1 MEHDDENPETKDA
14 KKPRI
19 QTAARTSMVLQEVAR
34 AGAKGI
40 ASKDIADRLKLPR
53 QVVYHLVHTL
63 VSINMLRRG
72 QSNSY
77 VLGLAVASIAH
88 GFRKQ
93 LSSSDSI
100 QDIAREVA
108 ESIGESS
115 YVVGWLDDEIVV
127 LASARG
133 SAAVSATVLS
143 PGTAGDAHAR
153 ASGKLLLAMSGKD
166 DVERYLQKHG
176 MARLTGNTITDRR
189 ELSAELKRIE
199 QTWVSCDREE
209 YALGLSCMAIPL
221 GRVPTPLAIGVSAP
235 TDRFKANALHY
246 EAQLRMISSRFEAA
260 AEE

>member
-1 MEHDDENPETKDA
+1 MKHEEAGQEVTDA

-34 AGAKGI
+34 AGSKGI
-40 ASKDIADRLKLPR
+40 TAKDIADHLDLPR
-53 QVVYHLVHTL
+53 QIVYHLVHTL

-100 QDIAREVA
+100 QDIAREAA
-108 ESIGESS
+108 EITGESS

-127 LASARG
+127 LSSARG
-133 SAAVSATVLS
+133 SAAIAATVLS
-143 PGTAGDAHAR
+143 PGTAGNAHAR

-166 DVERYLQKHG
+166 EVERYLQKHG
-176 MARLTGNTITDRR
+176 MTRLTQNTITNRR
-189 ELSAELKRIE
+189 EFSAELKRIE
-199 QTWVSCDREE
+199 QNWVSYDNEE
-209 YALGLSCMAIPL
+209 YALGLSCMALPL

-235 TDRFKANALHY
+235 TDRFKVNALHY
-246 EAQLRMISSRFEAA
+246 EEQLRMISSRFEPAI
-260 AEE
+260 EK

>member
-1 MEHDDENPETKDA
+1 MERDGESPEATEA

-40 ASKDIADRLKLPR
+40 AAKDIADRLKLPR

-108 ESIGESS
+108 EITGESS

-133 SAAVSATVLS
+133 SAAVTATVLS

-166 DVERYLQKHG
+166 EVERYLLKHG
-176 MARLTGNTITDRR
+176 MTRLTGNTITDRR
-189 ELSAELKRIE
+189 ELLAELKRIE
-199 QTWVSCDREE
+199 QNWVSYDREE

-235 TDRFKANALHY
+235 TDRFKANVQHY
-246 EAQLRMISSRFEAA
+246 EDQLQMIASRFESAP
-260 AEE
+260 EE